1 MIELISGVLPGENPL
16 LEQAFRLRHSIFVD
30 ERGWEVLRRPDG
42 REIDQFDDE
51 DAVHELAL
59 HDGAVV
65 GYHRMRPTTRPHL
78 LSDVH
83 LHLCEREYPRS
94 PLVWE
99 WTRYCVHR
107 DRRGGSVLGG
117 VGSELLL
124 AAMEWCLERGIQD
137 VVLEPHP
144 GWIAYFMTLG
154 FKVRP
159 LGLPAEIDGEPV
171 IAVQMHFDE
180 DVLVQTREICSG
192 YRHDVM
198 DDLRHRSVAKISK
211 RKAAGGKS

>member
-1 MIELISGVLPGENPL
+1 MIELVTGVLPGENAL
-16 LEQAFRLRHSIFVD
+16 LEQAFRLRHSIFVE
-30 ERGWEVLRRPDG
+30 ERGWEALRRLDG

-59 HDGAVV
+59 LEGAVV

-78 LSDVH
+78 LGDVH
-83 LHLCEREYPRS
+83 PYLCEREYPRS
-94 PLVWE
+94 TLVWE
-99 WTRYCVHR
+99 WTRYCVRR

-124 AAMEWCLERGIQD
+124 SAMEWCLERGIQD
-137 VVLEPHP
+137 VVLELHP
-144 GWIAYFMTLG
+144 GWIAYFMALG

-159 LGLPAEIDGEPV
+159 LGLPTAIDSEPV

-180 DVLVQTREICSG
+180 KVSAQTREICSG
-192 YRHDVM
+192 HRHDAI
-198 DDLRHRSVAKISK
+198 DGWRSRAAAATNR
-211 RKAAGGKS
+211 RKAGGSS